1 MQLPYRKPTKFS
13 VMQLDPIM
21 SQEKFDELSRK
32 LAKLKADRPKAAA
45 DVSRLAELGDF
56 SENVEYQLA
65 KGRLRKINENILII
79 ETHLNQADII
89 KKNTTGRVAVG
100 SIVTVEI
107 GGQEKTYEILG
118 SSETNPAK
126 GIISH
131 TSPIGAA
138 LIGHTVD
145 EAVEIDIAKNKKR
158 FTIKD
163 IK

>member
-1 MQLPYRKPTKFS
+1 
-13 VMQLDPIM
+13 M

-79 ETHLNQADII
+79 ETHINQATVIQ
-89 KKNTTGRVAVG
+89 KTNTEVVEIG
-100 SIVTVEI
+100 SIVTVEVD
-107 GGQEKTYEILG
+107 GKEKTYEILG
-118 SSETNPAK
+118 SSETNPTK

-138 LIGHTVD
+138 LIGHRVGD
-145 EAVEIDIAKNKKR
+145 VVSIEIAKNKKGYL
-158 FTIKD
+158 IKN

>member
-1 MQLPYRKPTKFS
+1 
-13 VMQLDPIM
+13 M

-45 DVSRLAELGDF
+45 DISRLAELGDF

-100 SIVTVEI
+100 SIVTVEVD
-107 GGQEKTYEILG
+107 GQEKTYEILG

-138 LIGHTVD
+138 LIGHKVGD
-145 EAVEIDIAKNKKR
+145 VVPIEIAKNKKEYL
-158 FTIKD
+158 IKN

>member
-32 LAKLKADRPKAAA
+32 LTKLKADRPKAAA

-100 SIVTVEI
+100 STVTVEVD
-107 GGQEKTYEILG
+107 GQEKTYKILG

-138 LIGHTVD
+138 LLDQKVGATCIIPGPKTTKTYIITHI
-145 EAVEIDIAKNKKR
+145 E
-158 FTIKD
+158 
-163 IK
+163 

>member
-65 KGRLRKINENILII
+65 KGRLRKINENIFII
-79 ETHLNQADII
+79 ETHLNQANII

-100 SIVTVEI
+100 STVTVEVD
-107 GGQEKTYEILG
+107 GQEKTYKILG

-138 LIGHTVD
+138 LIGKKIGDVI
-145 EAVEIDIAKNKKR
+145 EIQIAKNFKIFEIKK
-158 FTIKD
+158 IK
-163 IK
+163 